1 MRVIM
6 LKKRENCQ
14 CHSVFKRFA
23 LERTNLV
30 VSQPVLEYLPFKSE
44 EFQRT
49 FCCLI
54 VQHNNKSLPQLFKI
68 PQCSLHLFYLY
79 LKADILGSKVLA
91 VPFRQ
96 VLFPRQYLIHTVLSN
111 RGHLSFYFSV

>member
-23 LERTNLV
+23 LERTHLV
-30 VSQPVLEYLPFKSE
+30 VSQPV
-44 EFQRT
+44 FQQT

-54 VQHNNKSLPQLFKI
+54 VQRNNKSLPQLFKI

-79 LKADILGSKVLA
+79 LKADILGSNVLA

-96 VLFPRQYLIHTVLSN
+96 VLFPKQYLIHTVLSN